1 MDHTCIELV
10 LVVYQMKAMVLSYK
24 MLCKL
29 QLQGYLIRN
38 EREMKMGSALVRF
51 CSRFSAMLKWNI
63 LSLRS
68 LLWLL
73 KSSVLFSPLPS
84 SFLFPFSFHFYRIL
98 LQRYSVIYHIS
109 STCRKLVKSALITSK
124 NISWTI

>member
-10 LVVYQMKAMVLSYK
+10 LVVYQMKAKILGYK
-24 MLCKL
+24 MLCL
-29 QLQGYLIRN
+29 LLLHNRLIRN

-51 CSRFSAMLKWNI
+51 CSRFSGMLKWNI

-73 KSSVLFSPLPS
+73 KSSALFSPLSS

-98 LQRYSVIYHIS
+98 LQRYSVTCHFS
-109 STCRKLVKSALITSK
+109 LTCRKLVKSASITSK
-124 NISWTI
+124 NTSWTI